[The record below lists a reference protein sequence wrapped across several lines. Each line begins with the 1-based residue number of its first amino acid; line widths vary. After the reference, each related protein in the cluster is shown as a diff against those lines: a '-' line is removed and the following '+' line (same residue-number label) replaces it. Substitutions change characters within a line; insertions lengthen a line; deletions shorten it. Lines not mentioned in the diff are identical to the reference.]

1 MIIGVF
7 CLCPKVLII
16 YDSNTG
22 NTEKL
27 AKAVAEGVKLVCD
40 VSVELKRTEEV
51 DLNEVAK
58 ADGYAIGSPSH
69 FGIMSGKI
77 LSLLTKLYSLRNK
90 MAGKPM
96 AVFTTGTGAQ
106 VIALENIDRILGVFN
121 PMFIKPGIVIETV
134 PERANP
140 WELDE
145 KQAMN
150 LGRKLAE
157 ATIKDRR
164 SLKLCKK

>member
-1 MIIGVF
+1 M
-7 CLCPKVLII
+7 
-16 YDSNTG
+16 YDSNTA

-27 AKAVAEGVKLVCD
+27 AKAVAKGVKLVCD
-40 VSVELKRTEEV
+40 VSVELRRTEDVDIQEV
-51 DLNEVAK
+51 IEAN
-58 ADGYAIGSPSH
+58 GYAFGSPSH

-77 LSLLTKLYSLRNK
+77 LSLLTQLYSLRDN

-140 WELDE
+140 WKTDE

-150 LGRKLAE
+150 LGRKLGE